1 MRASAARAEP
11 RTLRVVP
18 FVVPRANNAHNGARA
33 ATGDIGGQSA
43 ANGIR
48 NKFMGSKFLAICGNT
63 FVETIRQPIYGILM
77 WAAAAWMAFFGP
89 TLSSFT
95 LESGGDTKMLVDTC
109 LATMLLFGLLASVFS
124 ATGVITR
131 EIESF
136 TVLTVISK
144 PVSRPVFFVG
154 KFAGVAGAMLIA
166 YYFLAI
172 VFVMTVR
179 HGVME
184 TSADKYDMPVV
195 VLGGAALIVSLVAAA
210 FCNFTYGWHFS
221 TTLTAWVVPLA
232 TVALIITLFFDKEW
246 KPQSPNTY
254 FGYKDSISPQSIY
267 FAITLT
273 FLAVMMLTAF
283 AVALSARFSQTVT
296 LTLCSGIFVLG
307 LLSDHYFGGANAQE
321 TLLGQVAYRA
331 LPNFQFFWLGD
342 AITQQLQVKPAHFFR
357 VAAYAGLYTLGIL
370 GLGTALFQ
378 TREVG

>member
-1 MRASAARAEP
+1 
-11 RTLRVVP
+11 
-18 FVVPRANNAHNGARA
+18 
-33 ATGDIGGQSA
+33 
-43 ANGIR
+43 
-48 NKFMGSKFLAICGNT
+48 MGSKFLAICGNT

-77 WAAAAWMAFFGP
+77 WAAAFWMAFFGP
-89 TLSSFT
+89 TLSAFT
-95 LESGGDTKMLVDTC
+95 LESGGDTKMLIDTC

-131 EIESF
+131 EIETY

-144 PVSRPVFFVG
+144 PVSRPAFFLG
-154 KFAGVAGAMLIA
+154 KFVGVAGAILLA

-184 TSADKYDMPVV
+184 TASDKLDMPVL
-195 VLGGAALIVSLVAAA
+195 VLGAAVIVIGLVAAT
-210 FCNFTYGWHFS
+210 FCNFVYGWHFS
-221 TTLTAWVVPLA
+221 TTLTTWVAPLA
-232 TVALIITLFFDKEW
+232 TAALIITLFFDKEW
-246 KPQSPNTY
+246 NVQSPATY
-254 FGYKDSISPQSIY
+254 FGRKGTIAPASIY

-273 FLAVMMLTAF
+273 FMAVMMLTAF
-283 AVALSARFSQTVT
+283 AVTLSTRFSQVVT
-296 LTLCSGIFVLG
+296 LTLCSGVFLIG
-307 LLSDHYFGGANAQE
+307 LLSDYYFGGAQAQA
-321 TLLGQVAYRA
+321 TLLGRIMYSA

-342 AITQQLQVKPAHFFR
+342 AITQQLMVTTDHFLR